1 MRDIKPL
8 PSIAA
13 VVLLAAV
20 ATVVGCKR
28 TAPPDPAG
36 TEAIRANGTPTAPAA
51 TSAAAPEIPAAL
63 AKLTVNEL
71 KWGISPTRNAKV
83 AYQDGVII
91 MEHGADA
98 VRAVASNGLTWTIDA
113 SAPQAGEIKE
123 DKILF
128 ATGRVMG
135 RVLKVERKGDGLAVT
150 LGPVQITDVIK
161 DCEISSDQPIS
172 LASALV
178 YTAPDYP
185 GATTRDDDPVLP
197 TSLAEPRAH
206 LILASYS
213 PNAQD
218 PNLPGVGAPKEILID
233 SFQVIPVCCGG
244 LGITLAHNG
253 QGVKMMATAVVE
265 LKDPSVHF
273 DLVIRGGTIY
283 TAMVQLKGTAG
294 FRVHFT
300 AGTDAGIAGNIRQ
313 NFFVPVDAAFPIVG
327 LAVPLSVVIRQTLR
341 LETLF
346 TAQTGTLEAT
356 GEYAFGGEFK
366 AGKVNGGDWRAD
378 GPTSVTT
385 KQNLADTL
393 DGISMG
399 VNGLVFAYGAKVIV
413 GIGAFGFVTG
423 PYVGYNTV
431 VGVNKSSSLPGALP
445 CGSGTLNTSM
455 RFGVGYQMPQPVTN
469 AINFF
474 LHALG
479 VQPINSEG
487 GIDKTEGLI
496 DKTDYHPSGCRPKA
510 ASA

>member
-1 MRDIKPL
+1 M
-8 PSIAA
+8 PSLKLLSVVAVIAC
-13 VVLLAAV
+13 V
-20 ATVVGCKR
+20 AGCR
-28 TAPPDPAG
+28 RSEAPP
-36 TEAIRANGTPTAPAA
+36 PAA
-51 TSAAAPEIPAAL
+51 SSPAAAAATPQMPVAF
-63 AKLTVNEL
+63 AKLTANEL

-83 AYQDGVII
+83 TYQDGVII

-98 VRAVASNGLTWTIDA
+98 VRAMASNGMAWSIDA
-113 SAPQAGEIKE
+113 NAPQADEIKP

-135 RVLKVERKGDGLAVT
+135 RVLKVERKAGTLDVT

-161 DCEISSDQPIS
+161 DCDISSDQPIS
-172 LASALV
+172 LESALV
-178 YTAPDYP
+178 YSAPDYP
-185 GATTRDDDPVLP
+185 GSTTHDDSPAPAAGLIGP
-197 TSLAEPRAH
+197 QARLFLANF
-206 LILASYS
+206 S
-213 PNAQD
+213 PEVPD
-218 PNLPGVGAPKEILID
+218 PNLPAIGAPKEILID
-233 SFQVIPVCCGG
+233 NFQVIPVCCGG

-273 DLVIRGGTIY
+273 DLVIRDGEIY

-294 FRVHFT
+294 FRVHFI

-313 NFFVPVDAAFPIVG
+313 NFFVPVDATFPIVG
-327 LAVPLSVVIRQTLR
+327 LPVPLSVVIRQTLR

-356 GEYAFGGEFK
+356 GEYQFGGEFK

-385 KQNLADTL
+385 TQNLADTL
-393 DGISMG
+393 GGVSMG

-431 VGVNKSSSLPGALP
+431 VGVNKSATLPGALP

-455 RFGVGYQMPQPVTN
+455 RFGVGYQIPQPVTD

-479 VQPINSEG
+479 VKPINSEG
-487 GIDKTEGLI
+487 GIAKTEGLI
-496 DKTDYHPSGCRPKA
+496 DKTDYHPSGCRPHAGA
-510 ASA
+510 A